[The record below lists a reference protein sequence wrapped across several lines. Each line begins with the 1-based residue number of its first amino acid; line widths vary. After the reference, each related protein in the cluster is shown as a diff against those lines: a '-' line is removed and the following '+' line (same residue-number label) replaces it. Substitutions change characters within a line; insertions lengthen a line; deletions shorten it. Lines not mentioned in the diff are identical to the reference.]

1 MPEFEL
7 PLPYALGL
15 VFLVAGAGKLARR
28 EHWRGA
34 LAGYRGVPL
43 RRAVAWLVPLSEL
56 AVGAALVAG
65 LDAAGWAAA
74 GLVAAFTGVLAAEL
88 LAGARPPACGCLWP
102 SAGPPGPL
110 SLARNALLAGAGVA
124 VAGNVHLVTGR
135 GFWLA
140 AFALLW
146 LVVAALT
153 ALVLALY
160 RQVGVLHQRLGP
172 RGAFE
177 HDAESLA
184 LGSPAPDGLRH
195 ALVVFTS
202 ATCSICRQIAP
213 GVRALSGEPGLT
225 VIEAR
230 VEEASGA
237 RLHEAFAVPG
247 TPYAVYVDGGGLV
260 RAKGGVENLEQ
271 LDGLLATGRA
281 REREGVLG
289 HAA

>member
-7 PLPYALGL
+7 PLSYALGL
-15 VFLVAGAGKLARR
+15 VFLVAGAAKLVRR

-43 RRAVAWLVPLSEL
+43 RGAVAWLVPLVEL
-56 AVGAALVAG
+56 ALGAVLVAG
-65 LDAAGWAAA
+65 VAPAGWVAA
-74 GLVAAFTGVLAAEL
+74 GLVAAFTAVLGAQLAA
-88 LAGARPPACGCLWP
+88 GSRPPACGCLWP

-110 SLARNALLAGAGVA
+110 SLARNLVLAGLGVA
-124 VAGNVHLVTGR
+124 VALDVHPVMGR

-140 AFALLW
+140 SFALLW
-146 LVVAALT
+146 LAVAGLT

-184 LGSPAPDGLRH
+184 LGSPAPEGLRT

-202 ATCSICRQIAP
+202 AACPICRQITP
-213 GVRALSGEPGLT
+213 GVRALSGEAGLT

-230 VEEASGA
+230 LEDPLGT
-237 RLHEAFAVPG
+237 RLHDAFAVPG
-247 TPYAVYVDGGGLV
+247 TPYAVYVDGRGLV

-271 LDGLLATGRA
+271 LDGLLATGRV